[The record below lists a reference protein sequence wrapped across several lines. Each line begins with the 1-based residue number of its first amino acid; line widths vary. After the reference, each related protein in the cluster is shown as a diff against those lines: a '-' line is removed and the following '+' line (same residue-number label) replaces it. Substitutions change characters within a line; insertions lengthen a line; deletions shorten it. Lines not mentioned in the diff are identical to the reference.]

1 MLDSFV
7 VAYIQFMIMLTEL
20 KQVLSVQITLNANT
34 LKEGVFVCVVRLA
47 ESYQNEPY
55 QKQGL

>member
-1 MLDSFV
+1 MLDSFT

-20 KQVLSVQITLNANT
+20 KQVLSVQITLNASN
-34 LKEGVFVCVVRLA
+34 LKQGVFVCVVRLA
-47 ESYQNEPY
+47 ESYQNEPH